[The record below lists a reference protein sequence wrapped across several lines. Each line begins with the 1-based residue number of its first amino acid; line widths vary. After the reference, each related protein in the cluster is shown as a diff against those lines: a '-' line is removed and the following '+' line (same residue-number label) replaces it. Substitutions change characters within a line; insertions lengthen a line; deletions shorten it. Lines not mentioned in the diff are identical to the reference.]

1 MLRLSITTDITEKI
15 NLSDNYLYSTFCKNK
30 LNEFK
35 TFLLENTNYTKL
47 QIRYD
52 YLIDNNLIE
61 FHIKDNIPSIQYI
74 TTYIINSFKMYKSTT
89 MYGYIDISFNIPDY
103 ILLPNSNMSI
113 THFIRYIEYGNED
126 IPPYKWISRAWNKFK
141 QSIKQDWEDCVE
153 FSKKIGGK

>member
-1 MLRLSITTDITEKI
+1 MLRLSIITEKI
-15 NLSDNYLYSTFCKNK
+15 SLSDNYLYSTFCRNK

-61 FHIKDNIPSIQYI
+61 FNMKDNIPSIQYI
-74 TTYIINSFKMYKSTT
+74 TTYIINSFRIYKSTT
-89 MYGYIDISFNIPDY
+89 INGINISFNIPDY

-126 IPPYKWISRAWNKFK
+126 IPPYKWISHTWNKFK
-141 QSIKQDWEDCVE
+141 QSIEQDWKDCVE
-153 FSKKIGGK
+153 FSRKTGGK